1 MYFGNGEYYHGMFYD
16 DFMCG
21 KGVYYYENGI
31 PSFVGEFR
39 NDMRNGEGI
48 SYAIDGSVLE
58 SGFYVNNVPIA
69 NSI

>member
-1 MYFGNGEYYHGMFYD
+1 
-16 DFMCG
+16 MCG